1 MLSDAMMRPLSLG
14 RPAKYCQFGQI
25 KKIFFFFSF
34 IILILMKYNNILVIS
49 LRIKNKILFLYL
61 AYSFW

>member
-25 KKIFFFFSF
+25 KLFFFFF
-34 IILILMKYNNILVIS
+34 YFHNFNFNEVKQ
-49 LRIKNKILFLYL
+49 
-61 AYSFW
+61 YSR